1 MIAIFVVRCS
11 DTIPAQ
17 NCINKFTFD
26 VGMGWFENWDCGANF
41 FGDIESRNYESEW
54 CKSNV
59 KYVARLKESL
69 TAMKIIIMLDQNG
82 WFDKCQSRTSN

>member
-1 MIAIFVVRCS
+1 MIAIFVVRCR

-41 FGDIESRNYESEW
+41 IGDIESRNYESEW
-54 CKSNV
+54 CKSKSEICSAVERVFNRNEN
-59 KYVARLKESL
+59 YYRARSE
-69 TAMKIIIMLDQNG
+69 
-82 WFDKCQSRTSN
+82 RVV